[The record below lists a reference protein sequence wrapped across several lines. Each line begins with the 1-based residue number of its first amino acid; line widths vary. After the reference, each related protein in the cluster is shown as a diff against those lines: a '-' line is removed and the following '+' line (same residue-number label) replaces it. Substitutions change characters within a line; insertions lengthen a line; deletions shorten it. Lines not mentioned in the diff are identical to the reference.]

1 MFRCHDALSM
11 LYCSI
16 VRDALCSLEKKT
28 LPPCYDIST
37 RSGGAGGGRLF
48 RWAAA
53 LSGGKTAEAPHD
65 ARQHQRSSSG
75 SSSNGGGRCS
85 CGSESGG
92 DLAGGAGMAESTAAQ
107 AGLFASPLR
116 NRFRPSRRG
125 SKGWSS
131 SSSQAGRGGGNG
143 AGERGGGSAAAGLGS
158 SLILGTLLK
167 VGCCWEADCWME
179 QLLVPQRGRPQ
190 RDRCACGS

>member
-1 MFRCHDALSM
+1 
-11 LYCSI
+11 
-16 VRDALCSLEKKT
+16 
-28 LPPCYDIST
+28 
-37 RSGGAGGGRLF
+37 
-48 RWAAA
+48 
-53 LSGGKTAEAPHD
+53 
-65 ARQHQRSSSG
+65 
-75 SSSNGGGRCS
+75 
-85 CGSESGG
+85 
-92 DLAGGAGMAESTAAQ
+92 MAESTAAQ

-158 SLILGTLLK
+158 SFILGTLLK
-167 VGCCWEADCWME
+167 VGCCWGADCWME

-190 RDRCACGS
+190 RDRCACRSSLNDRRRFEADPSGAICLQCVVISVIRTRSRDFCNMEKPHPINFSARVPPPPSVPLCGLSPLSPATRLARFL